1 MWDCKDSLIQD
12 HVYIFS
18 DNINDIDDIFY
29 DLEEQRY
36 AGNVK
41 TALVQFS
48 LDSNNPGDLLCI
60 EFNYSYMIWQ
70 CYIIDKFSIFKEE
83 TNKYG
88 VLDPS
93 ILSKMIDIFKVGNPI
108 TAIKSL

>member
-1 MWDCKDSLIQD
+1 MWDCKGSLIQD

-29 DLEEQRY
+29 ELEEQRY
-36 AGNVK
+36 ASNVK

-48 LDSNNPGDLLCI
+48 FDSNNPDDLLCI
-60 EFNYSYMIWQ
+60 EFNYNYMLWN
-70 CYIIDKFSIFKEE
+70 CYIIGGFYNCKEE

-88 VLDPS
+88 TLDLS
-93 ILSKMIDIFKVGNPI
+93 IMSKMVDIFKFNDPRLS
-108 TAIKSL
+108 IKTL